1 MGRCV
6 SSSLFEPLK
15 YSVTRPMLRE
25 RERVCISAHFLFRH
39 SIFLTRF
46 CLLGIY
52 VSKTLVVSFI
62 SSRFRREKRVGCWLY
77 TSLYFYTRLLPFWF
91 SIVSFLFFAD
101 CSESFKNRKDDMG
114 EANEETT
121 EREREEISPT
131 LKNGSVS
138 RLFPPFAWCSLSQ
151 TGSAV
156 SRQRNKDRLEC
167 THIQLWIFVWSFYT
181 FQWKFGFEGLDK
193 GKWKIWCVTWTFFRC
208 ITNHHFGFNLF

>member
-1 MGRCV
+1 MPALTWKKHGIREAEFQLGRRGGGNVVCRV
-6 SSSLFEPLK
+6 HCLNHWNIQSQGQCYE
-15 YSVTRPMLRE
+15 RE
-25 RERVCISAHFLFRH
+25 RERESASLHLCAFSIQTFNISHPF
-39 SIFLTRF
+39 
-46 CLLGIY
+46 LLGMC
-52 VSKTLVVSFI
+52 VETLVVSFI

-167 THIQLWIFVWSFYT
+167 VVHTSSYGFF
-181 FQWKFGFEGLDK
+181 FGLFIYFKRSLGLRGEG
-193 GKWKIWCVTWTFFRC
+193 
-208 ITNHHFGFNLF
+208 